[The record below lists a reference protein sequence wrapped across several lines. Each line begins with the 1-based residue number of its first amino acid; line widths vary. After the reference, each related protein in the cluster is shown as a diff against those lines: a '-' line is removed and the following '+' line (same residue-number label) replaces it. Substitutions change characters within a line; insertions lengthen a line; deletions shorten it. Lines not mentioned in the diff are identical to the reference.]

1 MILSIIIVNYNVKH
15 FLNQCLKSIQQA
27 KNTLEIE
34 VYVVDN
40 NSVDNSVDMVKKEF
54 PDVNLIEN
62 KKNVGFAK
70 ANNQAIKLSKGKYI
84 LLLNPDTIIQ
94 ENTLTETIAFFNKNT
109 QAGGVGVK
117 MIDGKGHFLPESKRS
132 FPTPSIAFYKIFGLS
147 RLFPKSKI
155 FGKYH
160 LKYLDKDEVHE
171 IDVISGAFLMTKKN
185 LISKIGMLD
194 EDFFMYGED
203 IDLSYRIQK
212 SGFKNYYLP
221 HTSIIHYKGESTKKT
236 SVNYIY
242 HFYNAMVI
250 FTKKHYS
257 QKNAKLF
264 FTLIN
269 LAIVIRAALSII
281 KQFTLKVLYPLI
293 DSILIAIGIYILK
306 NFWENIYFSDDNYY
320 SLHFLYMIPAYV
332 ILWVF
337 GISLQNGY
345 KYPIKIIN
353 IIKGVLT
360 GTIIMLI
367 IYALLPDYLR
377 FSRALII
384 LGTIWTMISTVIV
397 RYLLHQIGWV
407 FFQIKSKKRK
417 KIGVIASEIE
427 FNRIR
432 DILVNNNPN
441 LEFIGQIN
449 EIASKNL
456 YLGKISQLKEVFK
469 IHKINEVIFSAK
481 DISANEI
488 ISIMQTI
495 PNQIEI
501 KIAPS
506 ESTFIVGSN
515 SIHTQGDL
523 YVLNKKVSKKIT
535 IKTIIQKI
543 VEFFN

>member
-1 MILSIIIVNYNVKH
+1 
-15 FLNQCLKSIQQA
+15 
-27 KNTLEIE
+27 
-34 VYVVDN
+34 
-40 NSVDNSVDMVKKEF
+40 
-54 PDVNLIEN
+54 
-62 KKNVGFAK
+62 
-70 ANNQAIKLSKGKYI
+70 
-84 LLLNPDTIIQ
+84 
-94 ENTLTETIAFFNKNT
+94 
-109 QAGGVGVK
+109 
-117 MIDGKGHFLPESKRS
+117 
-132 FPTPSIAFYKIFGLS
+132 
-147 RLFPKSKI
+147 
-155 FGKYH
+155 
-160 LKYLDKDEVHE
+160 
-171 IDVISGAFLMTKKN
+171 
-185 LISKIGMLD
+185 
-194 EDFFMYGED
+194 
-203 IDLSYRIQK
+203 
-212 SGFKNYYLP
+212 
-221 HTSIIHYKGESTKKT
+221 
-236 SVNYIY
+236 
-242 HFYNAMVI
+242 
-250 FTKKHYS
+250 
-257 QKNAKLF
+257 
-264 FTLIN
+264 
-269 LAIVIRAALSII
+269 
-281 KQFTLKVLYPLI
+281 
-293 DSILIAIGIYILK
+293 
-306 NFWENIYFSDDNYY
+306 
-320 SLHFLYMIPAYV
+320 MIPAYV

-417 KIGVIASEIE
+417 KIGVIASEME

>member
-221 HTSIIHYKGESTKKT
+221 NTSIIHYKGESTKKT

-417 KIGVIASEIE
+417 KIGVIASEME